1 MNSTVVMV
9 TLNHQRGVVDLT
21 YAHSPGQVA
30 EWRTR
35 GYLPLEEWRALPGE
49 VRRLTKLVEDQA
61 KLIESLRRE
70 A

>member
-1 MNSTVVMV
+1 MNSSIVMV
-9 TLNHQRGVVDLT
+9 TLNHPRGIVDLT

-49 VRRLTKLVEDQA
+49 VKRLTKLAEEQA
-61 KLIESLRRE
+61 KLIESLLRE